1 MDHLC
6 RLRQRCI
13 FPPLGHYANDMTY
26 VYLSSGPCINIS
38 THAGGS
44 KSHAFV
50 YIASFE
56 QKKLCQGY
64 FRCWIQ
70 PSDSSRL
77 LSPYLFICQCSTFRK
92 MSNVIYQAEDF
103 TLQDHDKHFRYG
115 IEFQMVRV
123 IRPVQFF
130 RHTLRPRTCLKSSG
144 LVRTNSQQVQLLSPP
159 PKLKI

>member
-115 IEFQMVRV
+115 IEFQMVR
-123 IRPVQFF
+123 F
-130 RHTLRPRTCLKSSG
+130 RMMGITMRVESDIKSTS
-144 LVRTNSQQVQLLSPP
+144 VTNKSDRICNVNKGMGFWLTPD
-159 PKLKI
+159 